1 MFEKQ
6 NLLYLAESIIRVCRF
21 LHLGNKRAELLV
33 KMSTNS
39 GALWSNITPVCTVID
54 SSELASASLDTA
66 AVADAASSTTIAHF
80 YA

>member
-1 MFEKQ
+1 
-6 NLLYLAESIIRVCRF
+6 
-21 LHLGNKRAELLV
+21 V